1 MYYFAFLQ
9 TQQLKWQKQLQGKI
23 TFMSSLTV
31 FFVLPL
37 TMYWQKHIGQKFK
50 REVIIKNL
58 EPLNKPLKNRDTVGP
73 EVDDD
78 LALVALF
85 AKDS

>member
-31 FFVLPL
+31 FFCFTSNNVLAEA
-37 TMYWQKHIGQKFK
+37 YW
-50 REVIIKNL
+50 
-58 EPLNKPLKNRDTVGP
+58 
-73 EVDDD
+73 
-78 LALVALF
+78 
-85 AKDS
+85 AKVQTGSDHQESGATE